1 MANGMIETTLSWVG
15 EVLGAEGLLVES
27 NLAGRD
33 GEPWFGA
40 AIDTRSECAN
50 RIFFALRGETTD
62 GHLFVDEAHEKGCRA
77 VVVGEAGT
85 AARLGRGRVPFFL
98 VRDPLEALQKLSRRY
113 IRGIDTRVVA
123 VTGSMGKTTTKEYIR
138 GVLRKK
144 YNVHTNAGN
153 LNNHI
158 GVPLT
163 ILDTDQDSEYLV
175 CEIAA
180 NHTGEIDFLSRLLRP
195 DIGVITNIGEAHI
208 GYFGGRDKIAEAKSE
223 IFAGVD
229 PEGHAVLPADDD
241 FFEVLRSKAVCRVV
255 SFGQSDA
262 ATYRITGVTEDEGR
276 FRFEINGQQMELGTV
291 GAYNVANAAAA
302 YAVGELCGVEP
313 ERIREALTEAEAIP
327 GRAKVYRGKGVV
339 LVDDSYNA
347 NPTSMRAA
355 LDSFSRLKAQ
365 RRIAVLGDM
374 GELGDFSDA
383 AHRELGSYAASQPLD
398 ALIWYGANAGL
409 VGEGFARAKPGK
421 KVRPYTDIAELIRD
435 LREEI
440 RAGDA
445 VLVKGSRACH
455 LDKVVNGLL
464 DTVLEE
470 DRR

>member
-1 MANGMIETTLSWVG
+1 MPSGMMETTLSWVR
-15 EVLGAEGLLVES
+15 EVLETGGLLIES

-33 GEPWFGA
+33 EESWFGA
-40 AIDTRSECAN
+40 VIDTRSECAN
-50 RIFFALRGETTD
+50 RIFFALRGDKTD
-62 GHLFVDEAHEKGCRA
+62 GHRFVGEAHEKGCRA
-77 VVVGEAGT
+77 VVVQDAET
-85 AARLGRGRVPFFL
+85 AAGLARAGVPFFR
-98 VRDPLEALQKLSRRY
+98 VRGPLEALQELGRRY
-113 IRGIDTRVVA
+113 LRSLDTRVVA

-144 YNVHTNAGN
+144 YNVHTNSGN

-163 ILDTDQDSEYLV
+163 VLDTDRDTEYLV

-208 GYFGGRDKIAEAKSE
+208 GYFGSRDKIAEAKSE

-229 PEGHAVLPADDD
+229 PEGYAVLPADDGY
-241 FFEVLRSKAVCRVV
+241 FEMLRSKAVCRVV
-255 SFGQSDA
+255 SFGRADS
-262 ATYRITGVTEDEGR
+262 ATYRISGVTEDEGR
-276 FRFEINGQQMELGTV
+276 FRFEINGQAMELGTV
-291 GAYNVANAAAA
+291 GAYNVMNAAAA

-313 ERIREALTEAEAIP
+313 ERAYEALTEAEAIP

-355 LDSFSRLKAQ
+355 LESFSRLKAE

-374 GELGDFSDA
+374 GELGDFSDD
-383 AHRELGSYAASQPLD
+383 AHRELGYYAALQPLD
-398 ALIWYGANAGL
+398 TLIWYGENAGL
-409 VGEGFARAKPGK
+409 VGEGFSRAKAGK
-421 KVRPYTDIAELIRD
+421 RVRPYTNLADLVRD
-435 LREEI
+435 LRNEI

-464 DTVLEE
+464 ETVLEE